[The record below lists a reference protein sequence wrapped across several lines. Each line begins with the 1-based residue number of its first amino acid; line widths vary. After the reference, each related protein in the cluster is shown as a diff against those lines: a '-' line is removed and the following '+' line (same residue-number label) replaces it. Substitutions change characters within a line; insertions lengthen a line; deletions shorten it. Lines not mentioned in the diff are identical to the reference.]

1 MSVSVTAVSRELR
14 LSPVKARVGLVTDLL
29 SPSTGLSTS
38 GVSPARI
45 RSERLPL

>member
-29 SPSTGLSTS
+29 SPGLSTS
-38 GVSPARI
+38 GVRPARI